1 MTGGCRISEAT
12 MTDAPANTV
21 AEVEVARGFL
31 VATANL
37 VSGLTFQVVIPLVS
51 LLAMVVM
58 FIWVLSR
65 AQKSDDFDASQF
77 LRDEFG
83 KLSAWRL
90 FAFVCVSTHTWVI
103 FSQQINDKLTENG
116 ILIYCATWSSSAVLA
131 QVVSAWQSKGSQY
144 QPPRAPNPAEP
155 GGQP

>member
-1 MTGGCRISEAT
+1 
-12 MTDAPANTV
+12 MTDAAPIAT
-21 AEVEVARGFL
+21 EVEVARGFL
-31 VATANL
+31 VAAANL

-103 FSQQINDKLTENG
+103 FSQQFGLNSLRSRRAACRR
-116 ILIYCATWSSSAVLA
+116 LRACAPRLVPRCGRA
-131 QVVSAWQSKGSQY
+131 Q
-144 QPPRAPNPAEP
+144 
-155 GGQP
+155 